1 MTGMNTGASLT
12 VSILPMTEPAAISLP
27 PSHPHHYFSPAVI
40 EFIRRQIRSGN
51 GNEVLFHG
59 HWDDRQRLVSKAA
72 VLSRGNR
79 KMTAALMNVVK
90 AGDLVIH
97 NHPSG
102 KLTPS
107 SADIMVASELGA
119 QGVGSLIVNN
129 QVTEVYAVVEPLGA
143 KKPEVVD
150 PDRVKSFFQPGG
162 RLAERMPTYEYR
174 LAQEKMAI
182 AVNGAFNHGGI
193 VVIEAGT
200 GVGKSLGYLIPAAL
214 WSLANEK
221 RVVISTNTI
230 NLQEQLLKKDL
241 PLLTD
246 HLDISV
252 KAALVKGRGNY
263 LCRRKID
270 ELGVDS
276 ALLPGLEKQ
285 ERDFLGEIVS
295 WSKNTSDG
303 SLADLPIMP
312 PHDVWELCNSEAD
325 ICLGAKC
332 SHYESC
338 FFYQARRRAA
348 TAQLLIVNHHLLF
361 ADLGLPA
368 GFGLLPKYEAVIL
381 DESHHLEDVAT
392 GYLGENASRLGLTRV
407 LGRLAHRK
415 RTNSGVLARIYQRLQ
430 KILQKHSSEF
440 LENLLAALDADILPV
455 VGFIA
460 GEMGD
465 FFSRWQAA
473 FLGLEAETTRDKPG
487 TYKRRITENDR
498 GTDYWQSEIMPLAR
512 ELRELFAPLF
522 SALANLDK
530 GIEEGIQDALLP
542 VESFDFL
549 LAELRGVSN
558 RLRQY
563 VGVFSRFFLAEE
575 REPGIIYW
583 VEISRGR
590 RLNLKVIMAPLDVG
604 AVLVEKFYT
613 RLETVILTSATL
625 TVGRDFAYFLERS
638 GLSRLP
644 AANPVETLL
653 LDSPFDYRQ
662 NCRLLVPR
670 DLPTPDQKDYR
681 DQLGIFLAELIKAAG
696 GRTMILF
703 TSYAMMNRVTLR
715 CRELLAGQGFL
726 LLQQGEGQRHKLL
739 HDFKNNPAAV
749 LLATASFWEG
759 VDVKGRALETLVIV
773 RLPFKVPTEPVV
785 QARSEFIS
793 ASGGDPFRDYALPQ
807 AAIRLKQG
815 VGRLIRSQSDRGLV
829 VIADD
834 RIVTKNYGRKLRESL
849 PMQNIDYRQQEG
861 IVKLAEEFFQHGG
874 ERMGTSL

>member
-1 MTGMNTGASLT
+1 MLETTT
-12 VSILPMTEPAAISLP
+12 SLP
-27 PSHPHHYFSPAVI
+27 PSHPHHYFSLPVI
-40 EFIRRQIRSGN
+40 EFIRRQISAGS

-59 HWDDRQRLVSKAA
+59 HWDDQQGLVVRAS

-79 KMTAALMNVVK
+79 QMTPALMNVVK
-90 AGDLVIH
+90 SGDLVIH

-107 SADIMVASELGA
+107 SADIMVASELGS
-119 QGVGSLIVNN
+119 QGVGSLIINN

-143 KKPEVVD
+143 AKPEIINPEQVQ
-150 PDRVKSFFQPGG
+150 KFFQPGG
-162 RLAERMPTYEYR
+162 FLAERMPSYEYR
-174 LAQEKMAI
+174 QAQETMAV
-182 AVNGAFNHGGI
+182 AVNGVFNQGGI

-230 NLQEQLLKKDL
+230 NLQEQLLQKDL

-246 HLDISV
+246 HLDIPV
-252 KAALVKGRGNY
+252 KAALIKGRGNY

-270 ELGVDS
+270 ELGTDM

-285 ERDFLGEIVS
+285 ERDFLGEIVA

-312 PHDVWELCNSEAD
+312 PPDVWELCNSEAD
-325 ICLGAKC
+325 ICLGVKC
-332 SHYESC
+332 PHYERC
-338 FFYQARRRAA
+338 FFYRARRRAA
-348 TAQLLIVNHHLLF
+348 GAQLLIVNHHLLF

-381 DESHHLEDVAT
+381 DEAHHLEDVAT
-392 GYLGENASRLGLTRV
+392 GYLGEQASRLGLSRV

-430 KILQKHSSEF
+430 KILQKRQHES
-440 LENLLAALDADILPV
+440 LENLLARLDADILPA

-473 FLGLEAETTRDKPG
+473 FLGLEVETKRDNPG
-487 TYKRRITENDR
+487 SYKRRITESDR
-498 GTDYWQSEIMPLAR
+498 RSDYWQTEILPLAR
-512 ELRELFAPLF
+512 ELEELFQPLF
-522 SALANLDK
+522 SALSALDK
-530 GIEEGIQDALLP
+530 GIEEDIRDGLLP
-542 VESFDFL
+542 VEIFDFL

-563 VGVFSRFFLAEE
+563 AGVFSRFFLVEE
-575 REPGIIYW
+575 RDPGLIYW
-583 VEISRGR
+583 IEISRGR

-604 AVLVEKFYT
+604 AVLLEKFYT
-613 RLETVILTSATL
+613 RLETVIMTSATL
-625 TVGRDFAYFLERS
+625 AVGRDFTYFLERS

-644 AANPVETLL
+644 VASPVETML
-653 LDSPFDYRQ
+653 LDSPFDYRK

-670 DLPTPDQKDYR
+670 DLPLPGRQDYQ
-681 DQLGIFLAELIKAAG
+681 DQLSIFLSELIKTVG
-696 GRTMILF
+696 GRTMVLF
-703 TSYAMMNRVTLR
+703 TSYVMMNQVTAR

-726 LLQQGEGQRHKLL
+726 LFQQGEGQRHKLL
-739 HDFKNNPAAV
+739 YDFKNNPAAV

-793 ASGGDPFRDYALPQ
+793 ARGGDPFRDYALPQ

-815 VGRLIRSQSDRGLV
+815 VGRLIRSQNDRGLV

-834 RIVTKNYGRKLRESL
+834 RIVTKNYGVKLRESL
-849 PMQNIDYRQQEG
+849 PMQGLEYQPRER
-861 IVKLAEEFFQHGG
+861 IVGQAGEFFQHD
-874 ERMGTSL
+874 

>member
-1 MTGMNTGASLT
+1 MLETKT
-12 VSILPMTEPAAISLP
+12 SLP
-27 PSHPHHYFSPAVI
+27 PSHPHHYFSLPVI
-40 EFIRRQIRSGN
+40 EFIRRQISSGN

-59 HWDDRQRLVSKAA
+59 YWDDQQSLVVKAS

-79 KMTAALMNVVK
+79 QMTAALMNVVK
-90 AGDLVIH
+90 SGDLVIH

-107 SADIMVASELGA
+107 AADIMVASELGS
-119 QGVGSLIVNN
+119 QGVGSLIINN
-129 QVTEVYAVVEPLGA
+129 QVTEVYAVVEPLGIA
-143 KKPEVVD
+143 KPELVD
-150 PDRVKSFFQPGG
+150 PDQVRNFFLPGG
-162 RLAERMPTYEYR
+162 RLAERMPSYEYR
-174 LAQEKMAI
+174 LAQEKMAM
-182 AVNGAFNHGGI
+182 AVNGAFNQGGI

-230 NLQEQLLKKDL
+230 NLQEQLLQKDL

-246 HLDISV
+246 HLDIPV

-270 ELGVDS
+270 ELGVDA

-295 WSKNTSDG
+295 WSETTRDG

-325 ICLGAKC
+325 ICLGVKC
-332 SHYESC
+332 SHYENC
-338 FFYQARRRAA
+338 FFYRARRRAA

-368 GFGLLPKYEAVIL
+368 GFGLLPKYEAVVL
-381 DESHHLEDVAT
+381 DEAHHLEDVAT
-392 GYLGENASRLGLTRV
+392 GYLGENASRLGLIRV

-430 KILQKHSSEF
+430 KILHKNQHEF
-440 LENLLAALDADILPV
+440 LENLLAGLDADILPA

-473 FLGLEAETTRDKPG
+473 FLQLEAETKRDNPG
-487 TYKRRITENDR
+487 MYKRRITESDR
-498 GTDYWQSEIMPLAR
+498 GSDYWQSEIISLAR
-512 ELRELFAPLF
+512 ELRELFVPLF

-530 GIEEGIQDALLP
+530 GLEEGIRDGLLP
-542 VESFDFL
+542 VETFDFL
-549 LAELRGVSN
+549 LAELRGISN

-563 VGVFSRFFLAEE
+563 VGVFSRFFLADE
-575 REPGIIYW
+575 RDPGLIYW

-613 RLETVILTSATL
+613 RLETVVITSATL
-625 TVGRDFAYFLERS
+625 AVGRDFAYFLERS

-653 LDSPFDYRQ
+653 LDSPFDYRK

-681 DQLGIFLAELIKAAG
+681 DQLGIFLAELIKTVG

-703 TSYAMMNRVTLR
+703 TSYVMMNQVTTR
-715 CRELLAGQGFL
+715 CRELLSGQGFL
-726 LLQQGEGQRHKLL
+726 LFQQGEGQRHKLL

-759 VDVKGRALETLVIV
+759 IDVKGRALETLVIV

-793 ASGGDPFRDYALPQ
+793 AQGGDPFRDYALPQ

-815 VGRLIRSQSDRGLV
+815 VGRLIRSQNDRGMV

-834 RIVTKNYGRKLRESL
+834 RIVTKNYGVKLRESL
-849 PMQNIDYRQQEG
+849 PMQALEYQPRDK
-861 IVKLAEEFFQHGG
+861 IVELAREFFQRG
-874 ERMGTSL
+874 